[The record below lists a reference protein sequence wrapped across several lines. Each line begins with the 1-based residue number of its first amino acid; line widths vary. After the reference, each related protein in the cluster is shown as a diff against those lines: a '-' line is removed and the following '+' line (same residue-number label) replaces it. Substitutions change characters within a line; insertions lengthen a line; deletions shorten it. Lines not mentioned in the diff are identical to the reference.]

1 MHANNINVQ
10 FFRPPKIPASGTYP
24 IFMYEVVQVDQ
35 ELDHQF
41 KTSIRPDNF
50 PQLRQQPAL
59 CLSLDHKTYF
69 YQPTKTHDLWS
80 LLSEILF
87 HKLIY
92 ASQIYDIAMRIKVDE
107 LNYYHYSKWKKR
119 LLTKGHAQSE
129 KLRQQYKRSSK
140 VITRHRGDTQD
151 IQRVS
156 DAIGLS
162 YTLIGLDA
170 NGNFFWKECIKP
182 EQPVEEGLQKISLF
196 VRLLKNRQPVWY
208 CMDDSEVDVV
218 KEAEVYGNST
228 FTDTTTLQ
236 REMYFKQHRIEE
248 EEGLGLISNV
258 VVPSSASRFKSL
270 LSGIF
275 TGGKSGDPPSFMR
288 QPVSDTM
295 AAILGRAS
303 EFVARLIRRN
313 TRVEPEELSAQQK
326 EKQISSGEHP

>member
-1 MHANNINVQ
+1 
-10 FFRPPKIPASGTYP
+10 
-24 IFMYEVVQVDQ
+24 
-35 ELDHQF
+35 
-41 KTSIRPDNF
+41 
-50 PQLRQQPAL
+50 
-59 CLSLDHKTYF
+59 
-69 YQPTKTHDLWS
+69 
-80 LLSEILF
+80 
-87 HKLIY
+87 
-92 ASQIYDIAMRIKVDE
+92 MRIKVDE